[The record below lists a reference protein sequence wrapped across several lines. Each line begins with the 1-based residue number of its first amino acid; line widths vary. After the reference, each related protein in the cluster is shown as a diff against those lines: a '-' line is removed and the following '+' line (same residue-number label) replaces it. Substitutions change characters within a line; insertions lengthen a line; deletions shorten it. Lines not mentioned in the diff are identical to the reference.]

1 MTWVEMIRI
10 RNYGLPFYYLHFWIS
25 NNEGLDGVGMGGG
38 GGGRRVCVGGGG
50 GGLEFS
56 NQ

>member
-1 MTWVEMIRI
+1 M
-10 RNYGLPFYYLHFWIS
+10 FAKCQ
-25 NNEGLDGVGMGGG
+25 GVAGSLLGGSG
-38 GGGRRVCVGGGG
+38 WGGG